1 MKAAPSKK
9 LHFSSVSLPI
19 SNDGTV
25 LKMGYLRVPFVYA
38 ANDSGIITGLFCNAG
53 VEAPEPEGMADP
65 EGVPEPKRVR
75 SLSVTII

>member
-1 MKAAPSKK
+1 
-9 LHFSSVSLPI
+9 
-19 SNDGTV
+19 
-25 LKMGYLRVPFVYA
+25 MGYPRVPFVYA